1 MALFTF
7 KKKQKDDVP
16 PFDMPPI
23 PNSGPQNFQNQGQQ
37 GYPQQQP
44 QFNQGYSQQPQGFD
58 PGYSPQQNF
67 PPAQQFTPAPQYQ
80 QPQSQEGY
88 SQGDERIEEIAEAI
102 IDEKWQ
108 ELVKDVKKVIEWKNV
123 METRLDQ
130 MDQQVKD
137 VKSSVDNMQKA
148 IFGKISDYDKSLT
161 NVGTEIKAM
170 EKVFQQILPNLTES
184 INRLDRVSKD
194 AVKK

>member
-1 MALFTF
+1 M
-7 KKKQKDDVP
+7 
-16 PFDMPPI
+16 
-23 PNSGPQNFQNQGQQ
+23 
-37 GYPQQQP
+37 
-44 QFNQGYSQQPQGFD
+44 
-58 PGYSPQQNF
+58 
-67 PPAQQFTPAPQYQ
+67 
-80 QPQSQEGY
+80 
-88 SQGDERIEEIAEAI
+88 
-102 IDEKWQ
+102 
-108 ELVKDVKKVIEWKNV
+108 KKVIEWKNV

-184 INRLDRVSKD
+184 INRLDRVSKS